1 MNNSELENYT
11 ASSGEYEM
19 SVAEALSLEIE
30 RDSRRYST
38 DLERAVS

>member
-1 MNNSELENYT
+1 MNNSTE
-11 ASSGEYEM
+11 EYEM

-38 DLERAVS
+38 ELEREAD